1 MSLGQINATP
11 TNASAYLQ
19 DKPGVGAGCLW
30 DATRLEAWLRL
41 HEPTISIEAMWR
53 QIRLIGRGV
62 ALSIAA
68 HPGVVKS
75 MRQLPHSQTLGYE
88 LFGIDVMFD
97 DLGKVWLLE
106 CNDSPGL
113 EYCGSHFADGTPSPD
128 AVEGDATTRS
138 VIHDTFALLGLD
150 RAICDKG
157 DASRYLRVC

>member
-30 DATRLEAWLRL
+30 DAKRLEAWLRL

-68 HPGVVKS
+68 HPGGAKS
-75 MRQLPHSQTLGYE
+75 MPLHQQ
-88 LFGIDVMFD
+88 
-97 DLGKVWLLE
+97 
-106 CNDSPGL
+106 
-113 EYCGSHFADGTPSPD
+113 
-128 AVEGDATTRS
+128 
-138 VIHDTFALLGLD
+138 
-150 RAICDKG
+150 
-157 DASRYLRVC
+157 